1 MHIML
6 SLCADPVDI
15 QVVSALSSRV
25 GDLPLGSS
33 LCMTRMIIALL
44 FCVAAPVFAQSS
56 SSSLNLQL
64 PSSTTSQQTS
74 AVSEPMPTAERYTT
88 TDAAGTNTYTANA
101 PAPYDTTYGDRRDAE
116 EQGCADETFSKPQVH
131 GNVGM
136 GVAASKRAS
145 ANYETAELDVS
156 KPLGSC
162 DDPKGNVSASI
173 RVTKS
178 NVNFGRRSRP

>member
-6 SLCADPVDI
+6 SLRTAPVDMH
-15 QVVSALSSRV
+15 VVSASSSPVGSFPVGGRV
-25 GDLPLGSS
+25 YT
-33 LCMTRMIIALL
+33 TRMIIALL
-44 FCVAAPVFAQSS
+44 FCVAAPVWAQSS

-64 PSSTTSQQTS
+64 PASTTSPQTYI
-74 AVSEPMPTAERYTT
+74 VSQPSPAPGPSVTTAAST
-88 TDAAGTNTYTANA
+88 TANL
-101 PAPYDTTYGDRRDAE
+101 PAPYTTTYGDRRDAAE
-116 EQGCADETFSKPQVH
+116 NGCDDETYGKPQVH
-131 GNVGM
+131 GSVGM

-145 ANYETAELDVS
+145 ANYETTELNVS

-178 NVNFGRRSRP
+178 DVNFGRRSGP